1 MTFAPASA
9 APIAA
14 PRPAGP
20 PPTTSTSVSPASA
33 AWRGG
38 SAMRA
43 SCSGRLNEGT
53 ACFFLGEKFQKD
65 LVRLLRA
72 RLQRR
77 HRLREHRAHGFT
89 PVPGLVEV
97 RDEAPG
103 VHE

>member
-43 SCSGRLNEGT
+43 SFSGRFNEGT
-53 ACFFLGEKFQKD
+53 PRFFLGEKFQKD
-65 LVRLLRA
+65 LVRFLRA

-77 HRLREHRAHGFT
+77 NRFREHRPHRLA

-97 RDEAPG
+97 RDEAP
-103 VHE
+103 